1 MILHTQTA
9 PVATTFNIPLATMQ
23 FDIRRSISILIISHE
38 VSVCEYE
45 WTSAWAFLTIYY
57 QKAYL
62 HNVSMIWKE
71 VVAASASKNDR
82 NSHLFNFKCWN
93 LQLVR
98 NGIICRSW
106 FSVDRSF
113 IVARFCVCMWSN
125 ELGIGN
131 HSFPM
136 HELPPYFF
144 NVNNSGIIWFLHF
157 KYMWKTK
164 KEIHIVLVW
173 MAYNEVAVFRR
184 STISRT
190 HTHTHKPY
198 IILMHLASLFHR
210 VYAIYSAVQ
219 AMFLGAHPNYIHEY
233 NLLDIRNI

>member
-1 MILHTQTA
+1 
-9 PVATTFNIPLATMQ
+9 
-23 FDIRRSISILIISHE
+23 
-38 VSVCEYE
+38 
-45 WTSAWAFLTIYY
+45 
-57 QKAYL
+57 
-62 HNVSMIWKE
+62 MIWKE